1 METTAPETTVPPQP
15 RLTPERGE
23 PAHQAD
29 EATTL
34 LGFLDFHRRTL
45 LVKVDGLDAEQ
56 LRRTLPPSTLTL
68 GGLMKHLAMVEDN
81 WFGVVWHDQP
91 FVEPWASTDWEA
103 DRDWELTSAADDSPE
118 ELRALWDAAVAR
130 ADRTIAEALARG
142 GLDQV
147 SRRSHHR
154 TGEPV
159 SLRWILVHMI
169 EEYARHNGHA
179 DLLRE
184 SIDGATG
191 E

>member
-1 METTAPETTVPPQP
+1 MDTTAPEPAAPTTP
-15 RLTPERGE
+15 RLTPERRDPE
-23 PAHQAD
+23 HRAD

-34 LGFLDFHRRTL
+34 LQFLDFHRRTL
-45 LVKVDGLDAEQ
+45 LVKLDGLDAEQ

-81 WFGVVWHDQP
+81 WLGVVWYDRPH
-91 FVEPWASTDWEA
+91 VEPWASADWEA

-118 ELRALWDAAVAR
+118 ELRALWDEAVAR
-130 ADRTIAEALARG
+130 SDATIADALAAG

-147 SRRSHHR
+147 SRRR
-154 TGEPV
+154 MRATGEHV
-159 SLRWILVHMI
+159 SLRWILVHLV

-179 DLLRE
+179 DLIRE